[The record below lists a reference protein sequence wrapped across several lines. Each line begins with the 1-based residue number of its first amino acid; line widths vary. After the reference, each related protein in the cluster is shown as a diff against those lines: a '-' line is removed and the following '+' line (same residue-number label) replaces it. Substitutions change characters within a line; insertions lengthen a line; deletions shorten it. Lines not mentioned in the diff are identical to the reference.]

1 MNCRTVGFCFFG
13 EKGPS
18 IAFSLFGECGAAAL
32 VCFGIA
38 GATVR
43 TLLECTDGAVGG
55 GLAKPQAAEVS
66 IKAAVTAQPA
76 HRGKA
81 RTWNPLLIQALA
93 KTIQRRHGP
102 QTQHPETRKHPL
114 SYREGCSYPLVGIS
128 FG

>member
-1 MNCRTVGFCFFG
+1 MDCRTVGFCFFG

-18 IAFSLFGECGAAAL
+18 IALSLFGECGVAAL
-32 VCFGIA
+32 VFFGIA

-43 TLLECTDGAVGG
+43 TLLGCTGGAVGG
-55 GLAKPQAAEVS
+55 GLAKPQAADVS
-66 IKAAVTAQPA
+66 MKGPVTAQPA

-102 QTQHPETRKHPL
+102 QMQHHETL
-114 SYREGCSYPLVGIS
+114 SYREGCTYPLVGIS
-128 FG
+128 VR

>member
-32 VCFGIA
+32 VFFGIA

-43 TLLECTDGAVGG
+43 TLLGCAGGAFGG
-55 GLAKPQAAEVS
+55 GLAKPQAAELS
-66 IKAAVTAQPA
+66 MKAPVTAQPA

-93 KTIQRRHGP
+93 KTIKRRHGP
-102 QTQHPETRKHPL
+102 QTQYHETL
-114 SYREGCSYPLVGIS
+114 SYREGCSDTLVGIS
-128 FG
+128 VK

>member
-1 MNCRTVGFCFFG
+1 MDCRTVGCRFFG
-13 EKGPS
+13 AKGPS
-18 IAFSLFGECGAAAL
+18 IALSLFGECGAAAL

-43 TLLECTDGAVGG
+43 TLLGRTGGAVGG
-55 GLAKPQAAEVS
+55 RLAKPQAADVS
-66 IKAAVTAQPA
+66 IKAPVTAQPA

-93 KTIQRRHGP
+93 KTIQRRHGLK
-102 QTQHPETRKHPL
+102 TQHHETRKHPL
-114 SYREGCSYPLVGIS
+114 RYREGCSYPLVGIS